1 MQTSHDKKH
10 DINYLVSF
18 AQSPPC
24 LSHFFLSGFLLSH
37 QLCFHLSHSSTD
49 PMFLSHHHLVP
60 LASTMTLP
68 CGFLLRLFPPMSA
81 VSNSLLFSLSWS
93 WIILSLLSLLNKFL
107 LPPPPPPGHTPSLF
121 LSSLHHL
128 VFQTHL
134 LHPGGSILEIWPHIS
149 VYSCP
154 LCLMAWKVSL
164 SFCGALMVCL
174 PL

>member
-10 DINYLVSF
+10 GINYLVSF

-24 LSHFFLSGFLLSH
+24 LLLFFLPGFLLSH

-49 PMFLSHHHLVP
+49 PMFLTHHRLVS
-60 LASTMTLP
+60 LASTPPLP

-81 VSNSLLFSLSWS
+81 VSNSLLFSLCWS
-93 WIILSLLSLLNKFL
+93 LNHSLPLFCLSYLFCTEIL
-107 LPPPPPPGHTPSLF
+107 LPTPPPGHSPSLF

-134 LHPGGSILEIWPHIS
+134 LHPGGSL
-149 VYSCP
+149 
-154 LCLMAWKVSL
+154 
-164 SFCGALMVCL
+164 
-174 PL
+174 